1 MADLGLCVR
10 MTNEAV
16 ARAGRRVD
24 HVHMPVER
32 RPGAAF
38 FAPLR
43 DLDAGDT
50 RVFLGMVHHDDGLEQ
65 FRARVAHA
73 REHLDDFG
81 IAGPCGYGRV
91 DSAELSDVLRA
102 HRESLDELRR
112 GG

>member
-1 MADLGLCVR
+1 MSTDPTAPVVIVSNDTHIGPRLVEDL
-10 MTNEAV
+10 
-16 ARAGRRVD
+16 
-24 HVHMPVER
+24 
-32 RPGAAF
+32 RPYC
-38 FAPLR
+38 P
-43 DLDAGDT
+43 
-50 RVFLGMVHHDDGLEQ
+50 
-65 FRARVAHA
+65 